1 MIHRLLLLLAL
12 LPFASRAADASL
24 LATLT
29 NPVSIVFNN
38 AYKGTVEENEK
49 AAAADPHSPVNYVLS
64 LIASATGTLDVCVYD
79 FSDPEIVAALLDSAG
94 RGVQVRVV
102 TETENTFDHENPGQ
116 LRESIQHL
124 NAAKIPVVSDERGG
138 LMHNKFII
146 ADGRTVWFGSMNL
159 THNALFRDNNNSLFV
174 RSAEL
179 AGVFERQFDHLFTK
193 REFGV
198 TDQLAAPPV
207 VRVGDAEFTIHFSP
221 DGGAQ
226 KAILAAL
233 APATN
238 SIRFMVFAFTDRE
251 IGGLLAKKK
260 KAGLAVEGVFD
271 ECQIDQYS
279 EFRWL
284 GKQGVKEWPDGNQ
297 ALLHHKVM
305 IIDDRTVCC
314 GSYNFTKSAEQKNNE
329 TSVILRSPRIA
340 AEFRAEFDR
349 LVYASEHNRPVP
361 PYDHPACQHD
371 RSHADANKPA
381 PRR

>member
-1 MIHRLLLLLAL
+1 MIRRLFLSLLV
-12 LPFASRAADASL
+12 LPFAVRAADISL
-24 LATLT
+24 IATLT
-29 NPVSIVFNN
+29 NPVSVVFNN

-49 AAAADPHSPVNYVLS
+49 AAESDPHSPYKYVLS
-64 LIASATGTLDVCVYD
+64 FIASATGTLDVCVYD
-79 FSDPEIVAALLDSAG
+79 FSDPEIVAALLDAAG
-94 RGVQVRVV
+94 RGIRVRIV
-102 TETENTFDHENPGQ
+102 TETENTLDHENPGQ

-124 NAAKIPVVSDERGG
+124 NAAKIPLVSDERGG

-146 ADGRTVWFGSMNL
+146 ADGRHVWFGSMNL

-174 RSAEL
+174 RSPEL
-179 AGVFERQFDHLFTK
+179 AAVFESQFERFFTR

-198 TDQLAAPPV
+198 ADQPPPPPV
-207 VRVGDAEFTIHFSP
+207 VRVGDSEFTLHFSP
-221 DGGAQ
+221 GGGAQ
-226 KAILAAL
+226 KTVLGTL
-233 APATN
+233 ERATN

-260 KAGLAVEGVFD
+260 KAGLAIEGVFD

-284 GKQGVKEWPDGNQ
+284 GRQGVKEWADGNQ
-297 ALLHHKVM
+297 ALCHHKVM
-305 IIDDRTVCC
+305 IIDGQTVCC

-329 TSVILRSPRIA
+329 ASVVIRSPRIA

-371 RSHADANKPA
+371 RSRTDPNKPA